1 VPAPT
6 SPLVLASRPM
16 SLLKLADLDHRLLH
30 ELKALPV
37 HRGRVLRAWLNGKAL
52 SAGPRLQPQEHFLPL
67 TVRHG
72 LPALAEALDAVAQIH
87 SLHPGADASMRLLVR
102 LADGQMIESVLLP
115 RDGLC
120 VSTQVGCAVG
130 CRFCMTG
137 KSGLIRQLSSL
148 EIVAQVVL
156 ARRLRPVKKVV
167 FMGMGEP
174 AHNLDNVLEAIK
186 LLGTEGGIG
195 HKNLVFSTVGD
206 RRVFE
211 LLPQQ
216 RVRPALALSLH
227 TTRADLREHLL
238 PRAPKISPE
247 ELIDLGEAYAR
258 ATGYPIQYQW
268 TLLKGIND
276 GQEELEAILRLLK
289 GKYAVLNVIPFNAL
303 EGTGLSADNG
313 ESYERPD
320 AERIREIV
328 AWLHSRRV
336 LTKVR
341 NSAGQ
346 DVDAGC
352 GQLRARAEQVVQRVR
367 VRGENGGAA

>member
-1 VPAPT
+1 
-6 SPLVLASRPM
+6 M